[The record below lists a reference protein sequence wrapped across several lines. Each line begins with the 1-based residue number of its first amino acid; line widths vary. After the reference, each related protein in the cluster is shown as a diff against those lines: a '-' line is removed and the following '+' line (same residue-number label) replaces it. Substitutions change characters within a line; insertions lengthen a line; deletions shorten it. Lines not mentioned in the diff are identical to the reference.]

1 MTHSFNTLNLLY
13 HRNLGTKMLKETK
26 IIIKF
31 TLYFQ
36 APPSLCIIKID
47 IGIIAGFYGKN
58 LII

>member
-1 MTHSFNTLNLLY
+1 
-13 HRNLGTKMLKETK
+13 MLKETK

-58 LII
+58 LKLKTSWSSIDFN